1 MTTKKTFV
9 GALLISALIW
19 SLWLP
24 SALQAG
30 RAQDEEVKKLYAL
43 NCAVCHASD
52 GSGDTAV
59 GKQLKVDDL
68 RSKKV
73 QKGSDQELYDFIAKG
88 KKKMPGF
95 AKKLGK
101 DQVWRL
107 VAYLRTLAESQ

>member
-1 MTTKKTFV
+1 MTAKRTFV
-9 GALLISALIW
+9 GALSISALIW

-24 SALQAG
+24 SALPAG

-59 GKQLKVDDL
+59 GKQLKADDL

-73 QKGSDQELYDFIAKG
+73 QQRSDQDLYDLIAKG

-95 AKKLGK
+95 EKKLGK
-101 DQVWRL
+101 NQVRQL

>member
-1 MTTKKTFV
+1 MTAKRTFV
-9 GALLISALIW
+9 GALSISALIW

-24 SALQAG
+24 SALPAG

-52 GSGDTAV
+52 GSGDTD
-59 GKQLKVDDL
+59 GRKQHKADAL

-73 QKGSDQELYDFIAKG
+73 QQRSDQELYDLTATR

-95 AKKLGK
+95 EKKLGK
-101 DQVWRL
+101 NQVRQL
-107 VAYLRTLAESQ
+107 IASLPTLAQSQ